1 MLSTGVL
8 IKSNITAL
16 TVVPLKTSPI
26 NNVGALNFVVIR
38 TSLMFGTLS
47 TTTSPGFNVS

>member
-16 TVVPLKTSPI
+16 TVVPLNTSPI
-26 NNVGALNFVVIR
+26 NNVGALNFVVIS

-47 TTTSPGFNVS
+47 ITTRPGFKDS